1 MSVLKGMTYTI
12 TTCSIAA
19 SPVLLDV
26 ILVIMAVTTSFIT
39 TCSIAASPVLLDV
52 ILVIMAVTTSFKHIY
67 DGLVS
72 LTGA

>member
-1 MSVLKGMTYTI
+1 MSVLKGMTYT
-12 TTCSIAA
+12 
-19 SPVLLDV
+19 
-26 ILVIMAVTTSFIT
+26 IT